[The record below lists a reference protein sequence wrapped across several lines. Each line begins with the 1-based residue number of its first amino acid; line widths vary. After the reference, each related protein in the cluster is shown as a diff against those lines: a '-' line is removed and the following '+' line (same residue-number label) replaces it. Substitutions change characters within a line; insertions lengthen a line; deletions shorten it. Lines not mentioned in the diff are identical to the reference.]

1 MKDNNGPGSKR
12 RPPLDFE
19 KIGRAR
25 LMIRLPRHRK
35 QLSELRF
42 LALSTLI
49 EAYGMAVVT
58 RDESSEHAM
67 SDERLTAEHANKCQA
82 IEDKVVMLLTN
93 VSPRFVN

>member
-1 MKDNNGPGSKR
+1 M
-12 RPPLDFE
+12 DFE

-49 EAYGMAVVT
+49 EAYGLAVVT
-58 RDESSEHAM
+58 RNELSEHAM
-67 SDERLTAEHANKCQA
+67 SDEPLKAEYTDKCQA
-82 IEDKVVMLLTN
+82 IEDEVVTLLTN
-93 VSPRFVN
+93 ISPRFVN

>member
-1 MKDNNGPGSKR
+1 MTDPGSER
-12 RPPLDFE
+12 RQPLDLE

-49 EAYGMAVVT
+49 EAYGLAVVT
-58 RDESSEHAM
+58 RNELSEHAM
-67 SDERLTAEHANKCQA
+67 SDEPLKAEYADKCQA
-82 IEDKVVMLLTN
+82 IEDEVVTLLTN
-93 VSPRFVN
+93 ISPRFVN

>member
-1 MKDNNGPGSKR
+1 MN
-12 RPPLDFE
+12 FE

-25 LMIRLPRHRK
+25 LMMRLPRHRK

-58 RDESSEHAM
+58 RDELSGHAM
-67 SDERLTAEHANKCQA
+67 SDEPLAAEYADKCKA
-82 IEDKVVMLLTN
+82 IEDKVAMLLTN
-93 VSPRFVN
+93 ISPRFVN

>member
-1 MKDNNGPGSKR
+1 MDLRGDQ
-12 RPPLDFE
+12 PLDFE

-25 LMIRLPRHRK
+25 LMMRLPRHRK

-49 EAYGMAVVT
+49 KAYGLAVVNGN
-58 RDESSEHAM
+58 ELSVHAV
-67 SDERLTAEHANKCQA
+67 SDEPLKAEYAEKCQA

-93 VSPRFVN
+93 ISPRFLN